1 MTGTTGIARRI
12 APAKRERILVA
23 EFHAPST
30 SHWVADVFQ
39 YDRLIGERG
48 SPSRGRVRLSA
59 TDPAAEAYRQTGEA
73 FVCRSA
79 RRKIPSGGELS
90 HDIRFVGEGDAG
102 AVRALHLE
110 LRVHSREG
118 VQRTLTILA
127 DDASVL
133 VERATGAALPDA
145 ARGAIL
151 GATPGEWPVGEH
163 VVSLRRQTAGVR
175 VFELRVSLQ

>member
-1 MTGTTGIARRI
+1 MRRNLRAVLWAFALTIA
-12 APAKRERILVA
+12 AGLGAEPSVA
-23 EFHAPST
+23 VGLNLE
-30 SHWVADVFQ
+30 
-39 YDRLIGERG
+39 
-48 SPSRGRVRLSA
+48 
-59 TDPAAEAYRQTGEA
+59 PAAGCGLLADRGLRPRGGYRQTGEA

-118 VQRTLTILA
+118 IQRTLTILA

>member
-1 MTGTTGIARRI
+1 MRRNLHAALWVLALTIAASI
-12 APAKRERILVA
+12 DAGPSVA
-23 EFHAPST
+23 AGLNLEPT
-30 SHWVADVFQ
+30 EGCGLLAD
-39 YDRLIGERG
+39 RG
-48 SPSRGRVRLSA
+48 LRPRGG
-59 TDPAAEAYRQTGEA
+59 YRQSGEA

-90 HDIRFVGEGDAG
+90 HDIRFVGEGDAD

-118 VQRTLTILA
+118 IQRTLAILA

-145 ARGAIL
+145 ARGAML

-175 VFELRVSLQ
+175 VFELRFSLQ